1 MLKYRKKRS
10 MYWEWF
16 SVGGVLAENAEGA
29 EKEFCVFIFMR
40 MTDLNTAALY
50 IFMMEH

>member
-1 MLKYRKKRS
+1 
-10 MYWEWF
+10 MYCR
-16 SVGGVLAENAEGA
+16 VVLAENAEGA

-50 IFMMEH
+50 IFYDGTLIF